1 MSYALEVRDLKKSFG
16 GVAVTQS
23 VCLQVLPGERRL
35 ILGPNGAGKTTL
47 FAQITGDLKPDSGS
61 VTIFG
66 REVIGLPVQAR
77 AHMGMSRTYQIITLF
92 PKDTLAHNV
101 VLSLLGISNRKKN
114 IFSPLTTEDQIYDQ
128 AIELLDSVG
137 LKNQA
142 LRKVSEISYGEQRRV
157 EIALALAQN
166 PQLLLLDE
174 PLAGLSQDE
183 RVMVSELINSVSKD
197 VAIVMIEHDMEMALA
212 FAEKI
217 MVLQY
222 GKVIVD
228 GDRDAVVNDP
238 KTQEV
243 YLGH

>member
-1 MSYALEVRDLKKSFG
+1 MSYVLEVKDLIKSFG

-23 VCLQVLPGERRL
+23 VCLQVAPGERRL
-35 ILGPNGAGKTTL
+35 IIGPNGAGKTTL

-61 VTIFG
+61 VEIFG
-66 REVIGLPVQAR
+66 KNVIGKPVQAR

-92 PKDTLAHNV
+92 SKNTLAHNV
-101 VLSLLGISNRKKN
+101 VLSLLGTSPRKNN
-114 IFSPLTTEDQIYDQ
+114 IFSPLKNTDELYEQ
-128 AIELLDSVG
+128 AISLLDSVG
-137 LKNQA
+137 LKDQA
-142 LRKVSEISYGEQRRV
+142 NRRVSEISYGEQRRV
-157 EIALALAQN
+157 EIALALAQK
-166 PQLLLLDE
+166 PELLLLDE
-174 PLAGLSQDE
+174 PLAGLSVDE
-183 RVMVSELINSVSKD
+183 RVMVADLINNISKD

-217 MVLQY
+217 LVLQY

-228 GDRDAVVNDP
+228 GDRDSVVNDP